1 MISRKYSAVNRL
13 AELLAELSDIGSL
26 VLCCQPKHI
35 VSDLPVSLL
44 SSCRVPIYYL

>member
-1 MISRKYSAVNRL
+1 MISRKYSAVNR
-13 AELLAELSDIGSL
+13 LAELSDIGSL